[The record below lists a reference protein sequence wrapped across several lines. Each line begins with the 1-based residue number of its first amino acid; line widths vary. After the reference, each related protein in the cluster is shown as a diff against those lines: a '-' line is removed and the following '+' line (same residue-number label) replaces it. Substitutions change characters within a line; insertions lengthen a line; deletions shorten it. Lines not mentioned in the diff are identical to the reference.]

1 MSKAVGVYIGRNEVI
16 AVSSVRSVS
25 GPQIKSFAIEP
36 IPAEEGAEASAGNEA
51 RKIKNLS
58 PEARAILKALE
69 RIHEPGAFVNVA
81 VSPSQIV
88 TRHFI
93 MPSVPKK
100 DEAGAVRHEAS
111 RYIPFKISD
120 SVLDYQARL
129 THRNVFSI
137 TATAIRTEI
146 LETCL
151 NDLRS
156 ASAKTLMVEPVYS
169 AVGRAFGAL
178 NMLGKSKTYGF
189 VMLQSDGNVNVTLT
203 SKGIV
208 YLSRD
213 FLLTGQLDQDQERFY
228 DELKASMDYFYKL
241 TGGEAIEQLFLS
253 GTGELKAWKEHLEYK
268 FGQTI
273 RFDVANMPNA
283 KNIPQET
290 LSALLTAF
298 GLSLRSLGY
307 VSPLGDIKL
316 LPKEHRRSG
325 PQQLLIFLGLEC
337 LAILV
342 LFGMIRFA
350 VFQPYLMHLV
360 SQREAILDPVR
371 QEDPVFVAKSLDDLA
386 QEKTIAVGRLK
397 RLRSFFSD
405 TVPAAGFLKALGQG
419 LPKSILLDNVS
430 LKGDSGKENVSGLKG
445 KKRLSMSG
453 FCFLGNAEKE
463 TLIVSGWVKALAGKK
478 AISNYFGEIKLEEI
492 KREKIQDRDL
502 TRFRI
507 AGE

>member
-1 MSKAVGVYIGRNEVI
+1 MSIAAGVYLGRNEVI
-16 AVSSVRSVS
+16 AVSTVRSVS

-36 IPAEEGAEASAGNEA
+36 ILAEAAPEAPAGNETH
-51 RKIKNLS
+51 KIKNLS
-58 PEARAILKALE
+58 PEARAIRKALE
-69 RIHEPGAFVNVA
+69 RIHAPGAFVNVA
-81 VSPSQIV
+81 VSPSQVV

-100 DEAGAVRHEAS
+100 DFAGAVRHEAS

-120 SVLDYQARL
+120 SVLDYHARL
-129 THRNVFSI
+129 THKNVFSI

-151 NDLRS
+151 DDLRS
-156 ASAKTLMVEPVYS
+156 VSAKTLMVEPVYS

-178 NMLGKSKTYGF
+178 NMLGKSNTHGF
-189 VMLQSDGNVNVTLT
+189 VMLQSDGNVNVTLA

-213 FLLTGQLDQDQERFY
+213 FLLTGNIDQDKERFY

-241 TGGEAIEQLFLS
+241 SGGEAIEQIFLS
-253 GTGELKAWKEHLEYK
+253 GAGELKAWSDHLGPR
-268 FGQTI
+268 FGNTI
-273 RFDVANMPNA
+273 RFDVARMPNA
-283 KNIPQET
+283 KDIPQET
-290 LSALLTAF
+290 LSVLLTAF
-298 GLSLRSLGY
+298 GLSLRALGY
-307 VSPLGDIKL
+307 ASPLGDIKL
-316 LPKEHRRSG
+316 LPKENRRSG

-337 LAILV
+337 LVILI

-350 VFQPYLMHLV
+350 IFQPYLMHLV

-371 QEDPVFVAKSLDDLA
+371 QEDPAFAAKSFDDLT
-386 QEKTIAVGRLK
+386 QEKAMAVGRLK
-397 RLRSFFSD
+397 KLRSFFSD

-430 LKGDSGKENVSGLKG
+430 LKGDSGKENALGVKG

-463 TLIVSGWVKALAGKK
+463 TLIVSSWVKALAGKK
-478 AISNYFGEIKLEEI
+478 AISSYFGEIKLEEI
-492 KREKIQDRDL
+492 KREKIQSRDL